1 MVSPDS
7 AGRRLTTGLSRFS
20 GIGAATRTGY
30 TLTGYYDAAT
40 GGTQVYDASGRAVSG
55 TYWDGAGS
63 SAKFK
68 GLANASATSLTVY
81 ARWTV
86 NSYSVTLDRQGGSG
100 GTTNVTA
107 TYGATMP
114 SATMPTRTGYT
125 FGGYYT
131 GASGGGTQY
140 YNADGASVRSWNIAS
155 NTTLYAKWTPIG
167 YMVTFDMQYGSGG
180 TASVTAT
187 YDSAMPTITVPTR
200 AGYTFGGYYT
210 GMNGSGTQYYTA
222 SGTSASA
229 WGVAGNSIL
238 YAKWVPREYTLKINP
253 YGGQYNNSTGVTT
266 VVQKLRT
273 GTSSHRAISVAT
285 RLGYRFLGY
294 FDEMDGG
301 NRTHDADGRAVN
313 GTYWDGDYGAPAL
326 FKGLANAN
334 ATTLTVYARWEAR
347 EYTLKIDPNGGQ
359 YNNTTGVTTAAQ
371 KLKTDTDRYCEIRVA
386 TRTGYRLLGYFDAP
400 DGGNQTHDAD
410 GRAVNGTYWAGD
422 YGASAL
428 FKGLANANA
437 TTLTVYARWEARE
450 YTLKIDPNGGQYN
463 NTTGVTT
470 AAQKLKTDTDR
481 YCEIRVAT
489 RTGYRLLGYFDA
501 PDGGNQTHD
510 ADGRAVNGTYW
521 AGDYGAPALFKGLDD
536 AAAESLTVYAH
547 WEARKYTVTFDANGG
562 EGTMDS
568 MLCTYDVPAEIPD
581 CTFTRDGWGFSGWT
595 TNGVDEVLFAP
606 NASVSNLTTTAEVT
620 LLACWTGVTYQVVLD
635 ARDERGNGVMTN
647 GVGEAV
653 SVLTNLVVVG
663 EAWNLPAPTNVNEN
677 LNFVEWKYGGNQTAR
692 GEVPPPSSGSTNL
705 VAAWTDDLAAAVDA
719 PSGMGFRTFGRKGSQ
734 LQDPYRADW
743 FAQTNVV
750 CDSESAVQSG
760 ALPSVGDGITYASL
774 LKATTITGKGTLTFW
789 WRCEAAKRVRY
800 ADFSDPGNPTEVVY
814 GEALHFGIL
823 VGENESNFTN
833 LVTELEGVTDWCQ
846 VVYTKLTDEPV
857 TFIWKFQYDSIGGSQ
872 NGGGTGWVDRV
883 TWTPDD
889 VTQTHSVPYIWLSEN
904 FPDKYASASGVPGKI
919 DEIAE
924 GDSPNGKPMKVWQEY
939 WAGTN
944 PKDPNDLFRANIVV
958 SNDVPYI
965 SWQPDLSTGM
975 PERVYKV
982 LCAPAP
988 SAQEWVEWPGP
999 GDSGASTNRFFKVKL
1014 ILEEE

>member
-334 ATTLTVYARWEAR
+334 ATTLTVYAHWEAR
-347 EYTLKIDPNGGQ
+347 EYTLKIDPNGGR
-359 YNNTTGVTTAAQ
+359 YNNTMGVTTAAQ
-371 KLKTDTDRYCEIRVA
+371 KLKTDTSRYRGIGVA
-386 TRTGYRLLGYFDAP
+386 TRTGYAFLGYFDAP
-400 DGGNQTHDAD
+400 DGG
-410 GRAVNGTYWAGD
+410 
-422 YGASAL
+422 S
-428 FKGLANANA
+428 
-437 TTLTVYARWEARE
+437 
-450 YTLKIDPNGGQYN
+450 
-463 NTTGVTT
+463 
-470 AAQKLKTDTDR
+470 
-481 YCEIRVAT
+481 
-489 RTGYRLLGYFDA
+489 
-501 PDGGNQTHD
+501 QTHD